1 MMTPQRPD
9 RRATRAAP
17 APAAPWDP
25 PGWLAPAIYL
35 VTTLALFRDF
45 VAGDEMLFG
54 VDTLALGYF
63 ARDFFA
69 QFVRSYHEFPLW
81 NPLIFG
87 GLPFMEGLHGD
98 VFYPTSVLLFLQ
110 DTHRALGWK
119 LLLHVFLA
127 GVFMNAWLR
136 ALGIGAAAALFGGL
150 VYMLGS
156 FMVSLVYPGHDGKLF
171 VTALTPLLFLLV
183 ERAATG
189 RRVTDFAWIGIG
201 VALLIYTPHMQL
213 AYYALWA
220 FSFWFFARLWRIW
233 RAERSGAVVARLF
246 GLFAV
251 AGLLGAAPAPVQ
263 LLPPFFYLREYSH
276 RADKT
281 VHAEAER
288 GIVYSSSWSL
298 HPEEAASLIVPDFVG
313 TSTETRDGGGDTY
326 WGRNLFKLNHEY
338 AGLIPLLLLPLAFIL
353 RRPSGTWFFAGLG
366 IIALLYALG
375 LTTPAFRLFYLI
387 PGVSMFRAPSSAI
400 FLSGFA
406 VVTLGSIGL
415 QRLLET
421 RPGSPDARAARKV
434 LWSAAG
440 ALLVLALAASAGLL
454 IDLWQN
460 VLYRDMS
467 AARSLALDR
476 NLAPMQ
482 AGFWIAFLLAA
493 LTAGAAEARFRGLIG
508 WRGLTLAIL
517 LLAALDLW
525 RVDRRFILTTDPALY
540 FGADET
546 VRFLQNRQAQGE
558 VFRVFD
564 LGSLIGG
571 GARPNYYAAHGL
583 EELAGHHGNELGA
596 YRDLIGGEH
605 PVAALASEFRLLDI
619 ANVRFLITPR
629 LVDVPGYEPVFQG
642 ERVMIYEN
650 LGALPRA
657 YLVGS
662 VEVVGDD
669 DAARHLLAPD
679 FPYHRSA
686 ILAKPLP
693 AGMQLKHD
701 VAGDV
706 EWLGLQP
713 GRMVQGRVNVQRLQ
727 VTADGPALLVVSEN
741 YHHGWHARVNG
752 EPVTL
757 LRVNRTF
764 RGVSVPAGRSVVEF
778 RYGPP
783 LLRVS
788 AMVTIFSLMVLAG
801 AALSGWLRSW
811 RRPA

>member
-1 MMTPQRPD
+1 MTAKRPA
-9 RRATRAAP
+9 RRATGEAHTAAV
-17 APAAPWDP
+17 PWDP
-25 PGWLAPAIYL
+25 PRWLTPALYLL
-35 VTTLALFRDF
+35 VTLLLFRDF

-87 GLPFMEGLHGD
+87 GLPFIEGLHGD

-136 ALGIGAAAALFGGL
+136 ALGLGGAAALFGGL

-183 ERAATG
+183 ERAATH

-201 VALLIYTPHMQL
+201 VALVIYTPHMQL
-213 AYYALWA
+213 AYYALWG
-220 FSFWFFARLWRIW
+220 FSFWFLARLWRIW
-233 RAERSGAVVARLF
+233 RAERNGPAVARLF
-246 GLFAV
+246 GLFAT
-251 AGLLGAAPAPVQ
+251 AGVLGAGAAAVQ
-263 LLPPFFYLREYSH
+263 LLPPFFYLRDYSH
-276 RADKT
+276 RAEKT
-281 VHAEAER
+281 VQAEADR

-298 HPEEAASLIVPDFVG
+298 HPEEAAALIVPEFVG
-313 TSTETRDGGGDTY
+313 TSTETRDGAGDTY

-353 RRPSGTWFFAGLG
+353 RRPTGAWFFAGLG
-366 IIALLYALG
+366 AIALLYALG
-375 LTTPAFRLFYLI
+375 LTTPAFRIFYLI
-387 PGVSMFRAPSSAI
+387 PGVSMFRAPSSII
-400 FLSGFA
+400 FLFGFA

-421 RPGSPDARAARKV
+421 LPGSPDARSARKV
-434 LWSAAG
+434 LWG
-440 ALLVLALAASAGLL
+440 ATGVLLALALAASSGLL
-454 IDLWQN
+454 IDLWQT
-460 VLYRDMS
+460 VLYRDIS

-493 LTAGAAEARFRGLIG
+493 LTAAAAEARFRGMIG
-508 WRGLTLAIL
+508 WRGLTIAIL
-517 LLAALDLW
+517 LLAAVDLW
-525 RVDRRFILTTDPALY
+525 RVDRRFILTTDPELY

-571 GARPNYYAAHGL
+571 GARPNYYASHGL

-596 YRDLIGGEH
+596 YRNLIGGEH

-629 LVDVPGYEPVFQG
+629 LVEVPGYTPVFQG
-642 ERVMIYEN
+642 DRVLVYEN
-650 LGALPRA
+650 QGALPRA
-657 YLVGS
+657 YLVGN

-669 DAARHLLAPD
+669 DAAGRLLAPG
-679 FPYHRSA
+679 FPYRRSA
-686 ILAKPLP
+686 IVPEPLP
-693 AGMQLKHD
+693 AGLQLKHD

-706 EWLGLQP
+706 AWLGLEP
-713 GRMVQGRVNVQRLQ
+713 GRMVQGRVNSQRLQ
-727 VTADGPALLVVSEN
+727 VTADGPAMLVVSDN
-741 YHHGWHARVNG
+741 YHHGWHATVNG
-752 EPVTL
+752 EPATL

-764 RGVSVPAGRSVVEF
+764 RGVLVPEGSSVVEF
-778 RYGPP
+778 QYGPP
-783 LLRVS
+783 LLRIS
-788 AMVTIFSLMVLAG
+788 AVVTILSLALLVG
-801 AALSGWLRSW
+801 AAVSGWLRAW
-811 RRPA
+811 RRSA